1 MSYERTFWE
10 NGKTPINADNLNKL
24 EEGVSANAEA
34 LFAVNENMSALTE
47 EVGTKAEQTDL
58 EALGTDLENVENNVG
73 TLENRVSALELSGGG
88 GGGGELPTGLLTVSD
103 IKPNL
108 NGNETDKMP
117 SVSAVKTAIEVAKEE
132 VLENIPSGGDEATV
146 RYVSNE
152 ADENFGWVQYLDA
165 NGTWV
170 NWEQAVMTNYPL
182 YMSSANEGGFA
193 LYQTHIN
200 NGTTYSELTFAD
212 KMTLKHKRGGVSITK
227 AYSECVDITRYST
240 LYFDYSTQ
248 ISGSTGGYSYVLLVV
263 DKNKHNSAYKSA
275 NDYNLQAD
283 TMLSYQLLPFNS
295 ASKSQNGVQIDVSNI
310 IGECYVGIVILSNVD
325 SGISADISNMY
336 LE

>member
-88 GGGGELPTGLLTVSD
+88 GGGELPTGILTVSD

-108 NGNETDKMP
+108 EGNETDKMP

-182 YMSSANEGGFA
+182 YTSDANEGKFEAYAGKMSGSSGNTTKAPTVSF
-193 LYQTHIN
+193 
-200 NGTTYSELTFAD
+200 GTTMDVSFSTPNYGDNFVGCAISELVDLSKFS
-212 KMTLKHKRGGVSITK
+212 KLRFQHITTK
-227 AYSECVDITRYST
+227 NIHANSQGAVKVYITT
-240 LYFDYSTQ
+240 TK
-248 ISGSTGGYSYVLLVV
+248 GSTMTAVTSRELNGSGDIEIDISSVNGKCHIAVEV
-263 DKNKHNSAYKSA
+263 FINCSGM
-275 NDYNLQAD
+275 QTD
-283 TMLSYQLLPFNS
+283 TVMT
-295 ASKSQNGVQIDVSNI
+295 K
-310 IGECYVGIVILSNVD
+310 
-325 SGISADISNMY
+325 ISNMY
-336 LE
+336 ME